1 MLNKTDAPSIWYKEI
16 GVGSKHIGLAA
27 GAPNQ
32 GVASGKMMKL
42 IGHASGRNPRQ
53 GGFKP
58 TSELLVV

>member
-27 GAPNQ
+27 GAPYQ
-32 GVASGKMMKL
+32 SVASQQMMKT
-42 IGHASGRNPRQ
+42 IGYNSGLNPEL

-58 TSELLVV
+58 TSESLVV